1 MFLCVWLGST
11 YGCKLDPPGK
21 HMGPISH
28 PPKPWFVTVGCRV
41 DVSHQE
47 WESKGPSPKA
57 STKGSMVV
65 KSSLKA
71 VYFLCLGGP
80 GGIWWKVGWYFPR
93 RWVPQTGQIAPQSIA
108 VIIHTTGACWG
119 LLCCDAGL
127 TWKKSR
133 WVSIQTWL
141 KETPGCFLGH
151 KLYVS
156 LNAWKAVG
164 YFGSFP
170 LKSKEPIGVHW
181 CPF

>member
-1 MFLCVWLGST
+1 MVESTSIHWQPAGSNARLCPFRGVFLCMTWVYQDASWIHQ
-11 YGCKLDPPGK
+11 DD
-21 HMGPISH
+21 MGPISH

-133 WVSIQTWL
+133 WVSI
-141 KETPGCFLGH
+141 
-151 KLYVS
+151 
-156 LNAWKAVG
+156 
-164 YFGSFP
+164 
-170 LKSKEPIGVHW
+170 
-181 CPF
+181 